1 MKVGLRKIFMIGIDR
16 ARRARSGTSLGIV
29 LDAKEANSFM
39 FFNNLHV
46 FSVFFFAVFSVL
58 EG

>member
-1 MKVGLRKIFMIGIDR
+1 MFIGIDR

-29 LDAKEANSFM
+29 LDAKEANSFV
-39 FFNNLHV
+39 FFNNFHV
-46 FSVFFFAVFSVL
+46 FSVFFAVFSIL